1 MFESFSTRSA
11 NTVCGVSAMEA
22 EMLFETGM
30 MYYAGRDCVADR
42 IEAHK
47 WFNIAAIRGDERAL
61 PMRSILSA
69 MMSKAEL
76 VRALRE
82 AREWMA
88 RN

>member
-1 MFESFSTRSA
+1 MFARFSAKSE
-11 NTVCGVSAMEA
+11 NNINAMQA

-42 IEAHK
+42 IEAYK
-47 WFNIAAIRGDERAL
+47 WFNIAAIRGDDRAL
-61 PMRSILSA
+61 PMRSKLSE
-69 MMSKAEL
+69 MMSKPEL

-88 RN
+88 RH

>member
-1 MFESFSTRSA
+1 MFTNFTTKAAGNIS
-11 NTVCGVSAMEA
+11 GIEA
-22 EMLFETGM
+22 EILFETGM

-47 WFNIAAIRGDERAL
+47 WFNIAAIRGDERAMD
-61 PMRSILSA
+61 MRSKLTA
-69 MMSKAEL
+69 MMSKPEL
-76 VRALRE
+76 VKALRE

>member
-1 MFESFSTRSA
+1 MFSGFIGKTA
-11 NTVCGVSAMEA
+11 NSVGAMQA

-30 MYYAGRDCVADR
+30 MYYAGRDCEADR
-42 IEAHK
+42 IEAYK
-47 WFNIAAIRGDERAL
+47 WFNIAAIRGDDRAL
-61 PMRSILSA
+61 PMRSKLSS

-88 RN
+88 RH

>member
-1 MFESFSTRSA
+1 MFARFSAKSES
-11 NTVCGVSAMEA
+11 NINAMQA

-42 IEAHK
+42 IESYK
-47 WFNIAAIRGDERAL
+47 WFNIAAIRGDDRAL
-61 PMRSILSA
+61 PMRSKLSE
-69 MMSKAEL
+69 MMSKPEL

-88 RN
+88 RH

>member
-1 MFESFSTRSA
+1 MFTGFASHSTGSVA
-11 NTVCGVSAMEA
+11 AMEA

-30 MYYAGRDCVADR
+30 MYYAGRDCAADR
-42 IEAHK
+42 IEAYK

-61 PMRSILSA
+61 PMRSKLSA
-69 MMSKAEL
+69 LMSKQEL

-88 RN
+88 RH

>member
-1 MFESFSTRSA
+1 MFSGLSVRSTGSVA
-11 NTVCGVSAMEA
+11 AMEA

-30 MYYAGRDCVADR
+30 MYYAGRDSVADR
-42 IEAHK
+42 IEAYK

-61 PMRSILSA
+61 PMRNKVSA
-69 MMSKAEL
+69 LMSKTEL

-88 RN
+88 QH

>member
-1 MFESFSTRSA
+1 MFTSFSMHKAA
-11 NTVCGVSAMEA
+11 NIASMEA

-42 IEAHK
+42 IEAYK

-61 PMRSILSA
+61 PMRSKLSA
-69 MMSKAEL
+69 LMSKSEL

-88 RN
+88 RH

>member
-1 MFESFSTRSA
+1 MFTSFSVKPTSNVA
-11 NTVCGVSAMEA
+11 GIEA
-22 EMLFETGM
+22 DMLFETGM

-61 PMRSILSA
+61 PMRNKLSA
-69 MMSKAEL
+69 LMSKAEL

-88 RN
+88 CH